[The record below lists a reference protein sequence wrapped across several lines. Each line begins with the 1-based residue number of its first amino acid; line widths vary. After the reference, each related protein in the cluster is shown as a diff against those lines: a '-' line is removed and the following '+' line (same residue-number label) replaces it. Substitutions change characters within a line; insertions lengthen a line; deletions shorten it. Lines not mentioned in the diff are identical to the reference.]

1 MFRPK
6 RFKKK
11 RPTML
16 TIKELKKSFS
26 KAGAPLINNLNLSVH
41 SGESVSIQG
50 ASGCGK
56 STLLS
61 LIAGF
66 ESPDSGE
73 IAVNGLAIASAGKN
87 GNNTQ
92 TRDVDNFRKQHLGI
106 VFQSFNLFDCFNAW
120 DNIAFTARLKGN
132 FDKDYQL
139 ALMEQLGILPLAQK
153 PLSQLSGGEQQRC
166 AIARALV
173 HRPSL
178 ILADEP
184 TGNLDEATSETVSD
198 LLFDTCKQANTSLV
212 VVTHSQ
218 DVAIKADSVLRLH
231 KGVLEDVR
239 LGSIESANVINGTV
253 SPPIYAKE
261 RNGEDI

>member
-1 MFRPK
+1 MLALIEGAHSTSSITPQALNIAYCMHSRSFMFTIRRFNTK
-6 RFKKK
+6 R
-11 RPTML
+11 RIML
-16 TIKELKKSFS
+16 TIKDLKKSFS
-26 KAGAPLINNLNLSVH
+26 KTGAPLINNLNLTVKT
-41 SGESVSIQG
+41 GESVSIQG

-66 ESPDSGE
+66 ETPDGGGIS
-73 IAVNGLAIASAGKN
+73 VNGLSIA
-87 GNNTQ
+87 GNSKLDNTFKAK
-92 TRDVDNFRKQHLGI
+92 DIDSFRKQHLGI

-132 FDKDYQL
+132 VDNDYQL

-178 ILADEP
+178 VRYALPTSRLAVC
-184 TGNLDEATSETVSD
+184 LVFVQAVLLAFTSRC
-198 LLFDTCKQANTSLV
+198 LCA
-212 VVTHSQ
+212 
-218 DVAIKADSVLRLH
+218 
-231 KGVLEDVR
+231 
-239 LGSIESANVINGTV
+239 
-253 SPPIYAKE
+253 
-261 RNGEDI
+261 

>member
-1 MFRPK
+1 
-6 RFKKK
+6 
-11 RPTML
+11 ML

-26 KAGAPLINNLNLSVH
+26 RAGAPLINNLNLTVNP
-41 SGESVSIQG
+41 GESVSIQG

-66 ESPDSGE
+66 ESPDSGD
-73 IAVNGLAIASAGKN
+73 IAVNGLAIASAGN
-87 GNNTQ
+87 HGDNTQ
-92 TRDVDNFRKQHLGI
+92 TRDIDKFRKQHLGI

-132 FDKDYQL
+132 FDKGYQS
-139 ALMEQLGILPLAQK
+139 ALMEQLGIFPLAQK

-173 HRPSL
+173 HRPAL

-184 TGNLDEATSETVSD
+184 TGNLDETTSETVSD
-198 LLFDTCKQANTSLV
+198 LLFETCREANTSLV

-218 DVAIKADSVLRLH
+218 DVAVKADSVLRLH
-231 KGVLEDVR
+231 KGILEEAKPERMNSAPV
-239 LGSIESANVINGTV
+239 SPYISAN
-253 SPPIYAKE
+253 E
-261 RNGEDI
+261 L

>member
-1 MFRPK
+1 
-6 RFKKK
+6 
-11 RPTML
+11 ML

-26 KAGAPLINNLNLSVH
+26 RAGAPLINNLNLTVNP
-41 SGESVSIQG
+41 GESVSIQG

-66 ESPDSGE
+66 ESPDSGD
-73 IAVNGLAIASAGKN
+73 IAVNGLAIAGYSKLD
-87 GNNTQ
+87 NTSKA
-92 TRDVDNFRKQHLGI
+92 RDIDNFRKQHLGI

-132 FDKDYQL
+132 FDKGYQL

-173 HRPSL
+173 HRPAL

-184 TGNLDEATSETVSD
+184 TGNLDETTSETVSD
-198 LLFDTCKQANTSLV
+198 LLFETCREANTSLV

-218 DVAIKADSVLRLH
+218 DVAVKADSVLRLH
-231 KGVLEDVR
+231 KGILEEAKPDRMNSAPV
-239 LGSIESANVINGTV
+239 SPYISAN
-253 SPPIYAKE
+253 E
-261 RNGEDI
+261 L

>member
-1 MFRPK
+1 
-6 RFKKK
+6 
-11 RPTML
+11 ML

-26 KAGAPLINNLNLSVH
+26 RAGAPLINNLNLTVNP
-41 SGESVSIQG
+41 GESVSIQG

-66 ESPDSGE
+66 ESPDSGD
-73 IAVNGLAIASAGKN
+73 IAVNGLAIAGYSKLD
-87 GNNTQ
+87 NTSKA
-92 TRDVDNFRKQHLGI
+92 RDIDNFRKQHLGI

-132 FDKDYQL
+132 FDKGYQL

-173 HRPSL
+173 HRPAL

-184 TGNLDEATSETVSD
+184 TGNLDETTSETVSD
-198 LLFDTCKQANTSLV
+198 LLFETCREANTSLV

-218 DVAIKADSVLRLH
+218 DVAVKADSVLRLH
-231 KGVLEDVR
+231 KGILEEAKHDRMNSAPV
-239 LGSIESANVINGTV
+239 SPYISAN
-253 SPPIYAKE
+253 E
-261 RNGEDI
+261 L

>member
-1 MFRPK
+1 
-6 RFKKK
+6 
-11 RPTML
+11 ML

-26 KAGAPLINNLNLSVH
+26 RAGAPLINNLNLTVNP
-41 SGESVSIQG
+41 GESVSIQG

-66 ESPDSGE
+66 ESPDSGD
-73 IAVNGLAIASAGKN
+73 IAVNGLAIAST
-87 GNNTQ
+87 GNHGDNTQ
-92 TRDVDNFRKQHLGI
+92 TRDIDKFRKQHLGI

-132 FDKDYQL
+132 FDKGYQL

-173 HRPSL
+173 HRPAL

-184 TGNLDEATSETVSD
+184 TGNLDETTSETVSD
-198 LLFDTCKQANTSLV
+198 LLFETCREANTSLV

-231 KGVLEDVR
+231 KGILEEAKPERMNSAPV
-239 LGSIESANVINGTV
+239 SPYISAN
-253 SPPIYAKE
+253 E
-261 RNGEDI
+261 L

>member
-1 MFRPK
+1 
-6 RFKKK
+6 
-11 RPTML
+11 ML

-26 KAGAPLINNLNLSVH
+26 RAGAPLINNLNLTVNP
-41 SGESVSIQG
+41 GESVSIQG

-66 ESPDSGE
+66 ESPDSGD
-73 IAVNGLAIASAGKN
+73 IAVNGLAIASAGN
-87 GNNTQ
+87 HGDNTQ
-92 TRDVDNFRKQHLGI
+92 TRDIDKFRKQHLGI

-132 FDKDYQL
+132 FDKGYQL

-173 HRPSL
+173 HHPAL

-184 TGNLDEATSETVSD
+184 TGNLDETTSETVSD
-198 LLFDTCKQANTSLV
+198 LLFETCREANTSLV

-231 KGVLEDVR
+231 KGILEEAKPERMNSAPV
-239 LGSIESANVINGTV
+239 SPYISAN
-253 SPPIYAKE
+253 E
-261 RNGEDI
+261 L

>member
-1 MFRPK
+1 
-6 RFKKK
+6 
-11 RPTML
+11 ML
-16 TIKELKKSFS
+16 TIKDLKKSFS
-26 KAGAPLINNLNLSVH
+26 KTGVELINNLSLTVKT
-41 SGESVSIQG
+41 GESVSIQG

-66 ESPDSGE
+66 ETPDGGD
-73 IAVNGLAIASAGKN
+73 IAVNGLSIAGYSKLD
-87 GNNTQ
+87 NTSKA
-92 TRDVDNFRKQHLGI
+92 RDIDNFRKQHLGI
-106 VFQSFNLFDCFNAW
+106 VFQSFNLFDCFNVW

-132 FDKDYQL
+132 VDKDYQL
-139 ALMEQLGILPLAQK
+139 ALMDELGILPLAQK

-184 TGNLDEATSETVSD
+184 TGNLDETTSETVSD
-198 LLFDTCKQANTSLV
+198 LLFQTCKQANTSLV

-231 KGVLEDVR
+231 KGVLEDAKP
-239 LGSIESANVINGTV
+239 ESMTNAPASQQISADELNGGDV
-253 SPPIYAKE
+253 
-261 RNGEDI
+261 

>member
-1 MFRPK
+1 
-6 RFKKK
+6 
-11 RPTML
+11 
-16 TIKELKKSFS
+16 
-26 KAGAPLINNLNLSVH
+26 
-41 SGESVSIQG
+41 
-50 ASGCGK
+50 
-56 STLLS
+56 LLS

-66 ESPDSGE
+66 ESPDSGD
-73 IAVNGLAIASAGKN
+73 IAVNGLAIASAGN
-87 GNNTQ
+87 HGDNTQ
-92 TRDVDNFRKQHLGI
+92 TRDIDKFRKQHLGI

-132 FDKDYQL
+132 FDKGYQL

-173 HRPSL
+173 HHPAL

-184 TGNLDEATSETVSD
+184 TGNLDETTSETVSD
-198 LLFDTCKQANTSLV
+198 LLFETCREANTSLV

-231 KGVLEDVR
+231 KGILEEAKPERMNSAPV
-239 LGSIESANVINGTV
+239 SPYISAN
-253 SPPIYAKE
+253 E
-261 RNGEDI
+261 L

>member
-1 MFRPK
+1 
-6 RFKKK
+6 
-11 RPTML
+11 ML
-16 TIKELKKSFS
+16 TIKDLKKSFS
-26 KAGAPLINNLNLSVH
+26 KTGVELINNLSLTVNP
-41 SGESVSIQG
+41 GESVSIQG

-66 ESPDSGE
+66 ETPDGGD
-73 IAVNGLAIASAGKN
+73 IAVNGLSIAGYSKLD
-87 GNNTQ
+87 NTSKA
-92 TRDVDNFRKQHLGI
+92 RDIDNFRKQHLGI
-106 VFQSFNLFDCFNAW
+106 VFQSFNLFDCFNVW

-139 ALMEQLGILPLAQK
+139 ALMDELGILPLAQK

-184 TGNLDEATSETVSD
+184 TGNLDETTSEIVSD
-198 LLFDTCKQANTSLV
+198 LLFETCKQANTSLV

-239 LGSIESANVINGTV
+239 PGSIESKNVIHGTV
-253 SPPIYAKE
+253 SPPVYVNK
-261 RNGEDI
+261 RNGGDI

>member
-1 MFRPK
+1 
-6 RFKKK
+6 
-11 RPTML
+11 ML

-26 KAGAPLINNLNLSVH
+26 RAGAPLINNLNLTVNP
-41 SGESVSIQG
+41 GESVSIQG

-66 ESPDSGE
+66 ESPDSGD
-73 IAVNGLAIASAGKN
+73 IAVNGLAIASAGNHGDK
-87 GNNTQ
+87 TQ
-92 TRDVDNFRKQHLGI
+92 TRDIDKFRKQHLGI

-132 FDKDYQL
+132 FDKGYQL

-173 HRPSL
+173 HHPAL

-184 TGNLDEATSETVSD
+184 TGNLDETTSETVSD
-198 LLFDTCKQANTSLV
+198 LLFETCREANTSLV

-231 KGVLEDVR
+231 KGILEEAKPERMNSAPV
-239 LGSIESANVINGTV
+239 SPYISAN
-253 SPPIYAKE
+253 E
-261 RNGEDI
+261 L

>member
-1 MFRPK
+1 
-6 RFKKK
+6 
-11 RPTML
+11 ML

-26 KAGAPLINNLNLSVH
+26 RAGAPLINNLNLTVNP
-41 SGESVSIQG
+41 GESVSIQG

-66 ESPDSGE
+66 ESPDSGD
-73 IAVNGLAIASAGKN
+73 IAVNGLSIAGYSKLD
-87 GNNTQ
+87 NTSKA
-92 TRDVDNFRKQHLGI
+92 RDIDNFRKQHLGI

-132 FDKDYQL
+132 FDKGYQL

-173 HRPSL
+173 HRPAL

-184 TGNLDEATSETVSD
+184 TGNLDETTSETVSD
-198 LLFDTCKQANTSLV
+198 LLFETCRGANTSLV

-218 DVAIKADSVLRLH
+218 DVAVKADSVLRLH
-231 KGVLEDVR
+231 KGILEEAKPDRMNSAPV
-239 LGSIESANVINGTV
+239 SPYISAN
-253 SPPIYAKE
+253 E
-261 RNGEDI
+261 L

>member
-1 MFRPK
+1 
-6 RFKKK
+6 
-11 RPTML
+11 ML

-26 KAGAPLINNLNLSVH
+26 KAGAPLINNLNLSVNP
-41 SGESVSIQG
+41 GESVSIQG

-66 ESPDSGE
+66 ETPDSGD
-73 IAVNGLAIASAGKN
+73 IAVNGLAIANVGKTS
-87 GNNTQ
+87 NNTQ
-92 TRDVDNFRKQHLGI
+92 ARDIDNFRKQHLGI
-106 VFQSFNLFDCFNAW
+106 VFQSFNLFDCFNVW

-173 HRPSL
+173 HRPAL

-184 TGNLDEATSETVSD
+184 TGNLDETTSETVSD

-231 KGVLEDVR
+231 KGVLEDVKPE
-239 LGSIESANVINGTV
+239 SMTNAPVSPQFSAN
-253 SPPIYAKE
+253 E
-261 RNGEDI
+261 L

>member
-1 MFRPK
+1 
-6 RFKKK
+6 
-11 RPTML
+11 ML

-26 KAGAPLINNLNLSVH
+26 KAEAPLINNLNLTVNP
-41 SGESVSIQG
+41 GESVSIQG

-66 ESPDSGE
+66 ESADSGD
-73 IAVNGLAIASAGKN
+73 ITVNGLAITSAGN
-87 GNNTQ
+87 YDNNTLA
-92 TRDVDNFRKQHLGI
+92 RDIDKFRKQHLGI
-106 VFQSFNLFDCFNAW
+106 VFQSFNLFDCFNVW

-132 FDKDYQL
+132 FDKSYQL
-139 ALMEQLGILPLAQK
+139 ALMEKLGILPLAQK

-173 HRPSL
+173 HRPAL

-184 TGNLDEATSETVSD
+184 TGNLDETTSETVSD
-198 LLFDTCKQANTSLV
+198 LLFETCKQANTSLV
-212 VVTHSQ
+212 LVTHSQ

-231 KGVLEDVR
+231 KGVLEDAKPKR
-239 LGSIESANVINGTV
+239 MTNAPV
-253 SPPIYAKE
+253 SPQFLANEP
-261 RNGEDI
+261 